1 MANATDRP
9 RCSWSTKT
17 ARECAYHDAEWG
29 VPVRDSRMLWETLML
44 EGFQAGLA
52 WSALWPMIYGD
63 ASVNRQRMVNKALG
77 DIPGE
82 RVHALAIRASAPGEG

>member
-17 ARECAYHDAEWG
+17 AQECAYHDAEWG

-52 WSALWPMIYGD
+52 WSVCGGVSWAGLSSGRRIPVVHWLLGR
-63 ASVNRQRMVNKALG
+63 AAVAAMVRRPRLVA
-77 DIPGE
+77 
-82 RVHALAIRASAPGEG
+82 ARA